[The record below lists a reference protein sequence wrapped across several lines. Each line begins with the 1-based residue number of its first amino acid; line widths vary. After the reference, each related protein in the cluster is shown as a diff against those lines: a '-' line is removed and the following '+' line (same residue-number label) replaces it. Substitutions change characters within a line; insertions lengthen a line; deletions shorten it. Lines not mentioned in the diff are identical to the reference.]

1 MIICA
6 QSSSVHNL
14 LSNYRYPV
22 KAVSISRHCVN
33 YRTREMLYQKL
44 SRSKDNSPQ
53 LCMANNSSLHLI
65 ATLCIDH
72 HWSLQ
77 ELNEVRLEIKQRDL
91 QLERAE
97 RQWQTADSERQT
109 LELQLHNVQDTLHS
123 TIRYISILLSINHSY
138 SSIGYLV
145 SVFIWVDHVT
155 ILWVCLSDAERRKQ
169 MRS

>member
-1 MIICA
+1 
-6 QSSSVHNL
+6 
-14 LSNYRYPV
+14 
-22 KAVSISRHCVN
+22 
-33 YRTREMLYQKL
+33 
-44 SRSKDNSPQ
+44 
-53 LCMANNSSLHLI
+53 MANNSSLHLI
-65 ATLCIDH
+65 VTLCIDH